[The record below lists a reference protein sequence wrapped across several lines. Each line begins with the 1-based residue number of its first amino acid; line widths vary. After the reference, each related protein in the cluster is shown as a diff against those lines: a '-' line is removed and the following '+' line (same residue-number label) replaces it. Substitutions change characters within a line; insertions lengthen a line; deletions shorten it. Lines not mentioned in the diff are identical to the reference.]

1 MKNGTGEKKR
11 KNSAFEAVT
20 KKKNTKEEEQRL
32 PASPSMPPTGKQ
44 RKNGNA
50 NKRTTDSRFAS
61 VHYDPRF
68 QRMPKRESKVVIDSR
83 FTHMFS
89 DKKFEASDAPVDK
102 RGKRKKTSVNPLL
115 HYYLN
120 QEEDGEQ
127 PKQREPVKEGSDDID
142 SETDVSGEQA
152 IKSRDDDDGEE
163 LNRSDFSSHEDSS
176 SEDEDTEDDDRSVNS
191 DIWKYLLSSHEDTP
205 IIDNETNRLA
215 VVNMDWD
222 HIKAIDLYVVMSSCL
237 PKGGQVLSV
246 SIYPSE
252 FGLKCMEIEAVSG
265 PFALIDSGNSDEDDS
280 DIDNEKLRTY
290 ELNKLRYYYAVVI
303 LDSIATASH
312 IYTTLDGTEF
322 LESSNVFDLRFI
334 PDSMDF
340 KHPPRDVAKEASAGY
355 KGPDFQ
361 TRALQHSKVK
371 LTWEEDKPE
380 RKKLLRGKFNPDQLD
395 ELNEYLASSEDS
407 DNENDSI
414 GEENDH
420 LVESPTSKLEK
431 RKRLHEQRAALLMS
445 GDASDEEQSN
455 DEVMEITFNTDLED
469 LSKRILEKKDRRSE
483 TVWEAV
489 LKKRCEKRKARRNRS
504 KHSEDDSSDYDA
516 EEDAPDMNDD
526 FFMEEPN
533 DSETIK
539 TSKKKTKAE
548 SQKRGRHDKVVD
560 DQESLRD
567 IKKEQEASIAEL
579 ELLLADDQ
587 GSTRGPKGYN
597 MKRAKVKGKKG
608 NEVALEDKIPDID
621 VSKDPRFSALAT
633 SHLYALDPTDPEYKR
648 SATFLKQKVRKQK
661 GAVSTDTQQDNN
673 VVEPDVRPTV
683 SIPDE
688 KDELLSTIRSLK
700 RNVGTLRE
708 QSKKR

>member
-1 MKNGTGEKKR
+1 MKNGAGEKKR
-11 KNSAFEAVT
+11 K
-20 KKKNTKEEEQRL
+20 KKEQRL
-32 PASPSMPPTGKQ
+32 QASSSSMPPTGKQ

-50 NKRTTDSRFAS
+50 KNGTNNKRTTDSRFAS

-68 QRMPKRESKVVIDSR
+68 QRMPKRESKVEIDSR

-102 RGKRKKTSVNPLL
+102 RGKRKKKSVNPLL

-127 PKQREPVKEGSDDID
+127 QKQREPVKEGSDGID
-142 SETDVSGEQA
+142 SETDVSAEQA
-152 IKSRDDDDGEE
+152 VKSSDVDDEEE

-191 DIWKYLLSSHEDTP
+191 DIWKYLLASHEDTP

-222 HIKAIDLYVVMSSCL
+222 HIKAVDLYVVMSSCL

-303 LDSIATASH
+303 LDSVATASH
-312 IYTTLDGTEF
+312 IYNNLDGTEF

-334 PDSMDF
+334 PNSMDF
-340 KHPPRDVAKEASAGY
+340 KQPPQDIAKEASAGY
-355 KGPDFQ
+355 NGPDFQ

-395 ELNEYLASSEDS
+395 ELNEYLASSGDS
-407 DNENDSI
+407 DYENDSI
-414 GEENDH
+414 DEENDH
-420 LVESPTSKLEK
+420 LAASSPSKLKK
-431 RKRLHEQRAALLMS
+431 RKRVHEDRAAALKS
-445 GDASDEEQSN
+445 GDASDEENSN
-455 DEVMEITFNTDLED
+455 DEEMEITFSTELED
-469 LSKRILEKKDRRSE
+469 LGKRLLEKKDRKSE
-483 TVWEAV
+483 TVWETV
-489 LKKRCEKRKARRNRS
+489 LKKKSEKRKARRNRC
-504 KHSEDDSSDYDA
+504 KHSEDDSSDYDTK
-516 EEDAPDMNDD
+516 EDAPNMSDD

-548 SQKRGRHDKVVD
+548 PKKKRSRHDKVD
-560 DQESLRD
+560 DEGSLRD
-567 IKKEQEASIAEL
+567 IKKEQEVSRAEL

-587 GSTRGPKGYN
+587 GSNRGPKGYN
-597 MKRAKVKGKKG
+597 MKRTKVKGKKG
-608 NEVALEDKIPDID
+608 KEVALEDKIPDID
-621 VSKDPRFSALAT
+621 VSKDPRFSALST
-633 SHLYALDPTDPEYKR
+633 SHLYALDPTNPEYKR
-648 SATFLKQKVRKQK
+648 SATYVKQKIRKQK
-661 GAVSTDTQQDNN
+661 GAVCMDTQQDDN

-683 SIPDE
+683 SVPDE
-688 KDELLSTIRSLK
+688 KNELLSTIRSLK

-708 QSKKR
+708 QSKRR